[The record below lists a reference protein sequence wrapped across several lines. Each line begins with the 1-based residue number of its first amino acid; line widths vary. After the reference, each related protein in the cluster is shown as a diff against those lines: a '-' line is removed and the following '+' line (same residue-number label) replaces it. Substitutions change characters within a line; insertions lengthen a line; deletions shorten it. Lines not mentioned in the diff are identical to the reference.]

1 MAHDDCLSPYRLFMT
16 DLPPSNDRFD
26 AEIPASPVSHEAEAI
41 SEPRLPPWQPPRYRR
56 RVWLPLGLFIA
67 TCLTTFWAGVCQG
80 DPQILVIFAGPRAIL
95 EILEHGWRDG
105 LIYMS
110 AVMAILLAHE
120 LGHFWQ
126 AVRNHVPAS
135 FPLFIPMP
143 ITPLGTM
150 GAVIAMQGA
159 SADRRQLFDIGLT
172 GPLAGLALA
181 IPIAW
186 FGIANAVP
194 IDNPQLIRDQV
205 VFHNPLLMQAMIEM
219 LHPNVPP
226 DQVFQF
232 DPLMR
237 AAWVGMLVTGLNMLP
252 VSQLDGG
259 HVSYALFGVRSKQ
272 LAYGVVGAAL
282 LYMGWTQQL
291 SWLVMLLLIMFIGIE
306 HRPTANDY
314 VPLGRARQFIGIVS
328 LAIPLLCFHPSAI
341 SIGN

>member
-1 MAHDDCLSPYRLFMT
+1 MT
-16 DLPPSNDRFD
+16 DLPPSSDRFD
-26 AEIPASPVSHEAEAI
+26 AETPSSPGYYLAEVI
-41 SEPRLPPWQPPRYRR
+41 DDPREPEWQPQPYRR
-56 RVWLPLGLFIA
+56 RVWLPLILFVC

-80 DPQILVIFAGPRAIL
+80 DPAILVIFAGPQAIL
-95 EILEHGWRDG
+95 EILGHGWRDG

-135 FPLFIPMP
+135 FPIFIPMP

-172 GPLAGLALA
+172 GPLAGLVVAL
-181 IPIAW
+181 PIAW
-186 FGIANAVP
+186 FGIAHAVP
-194 IDNPQLIRDQV
+194 IDDPRLLRDQV

-219 LHPNVPP
+219 LHPNVPT

-259 HVSYALFGVRSKQ
+259 HVAYALFGKRSKV
-272 LAYGVVGAAL
+272 LAYGVVASAL
-282 LYMGWTQQL
+282 LFMAWSQQL
-291 SWLVMLLLIMFIGIE
+291 SWIIMLLLIMLIGVE

-314 VPLGRARQFIGIVS
+314 VPLGRTRRFIGVLS
-328 LAIPLLCFHPSAI
+328 LSIPLLCFHPSAI
-341 SIGN
+341 SIGQ